1 MKNEVIH
8 ARISEDIKKES
19 ETILNNIGMTLS
31 QSIDLF
37 LRQVVLKRGIPFEL
51 NDISNKKDDIE
62 DLAYIIN
69 SVDGN
74 EPPVEANKL
83 IHLYSLGYT
92 DSETANFGIVRLFK
106 NG

>member
-37 LRQVVLKRGIPFEL
+37 FTTDSNSSKRIML
-51 NDISNKKDDIE
+51 
-62 DLAYIIN
+62 IIN
-69 SVDGN
+69 AVIS
-74 EPPVEANKL
+74 K
-83 IHLYSLGYT
+83 S
-92 DSETANFGIVRLFK
+92 
-106 NG
+106 

>member
-19 ETILNNIGMTLS
+19 EIILNNIGMTLS

-51 NDISNKKDDIE
+51 NEEGIREEFTIDSKNME
-62 DLAYIIN
+62 WEQ
-69 SVDGN
+69 N
-74 EPPVEANKL
+74 EVL
-83 IHLYSLGYT
+83 IQILT
-92 DSETANFGIVRLFK
+92 K
-106 NG
+106 P